1 MHKKVIICDLDGTLM
16 NDERTIPEKNI
27 QMIEDLWKE
36 GYAFGLDS
44 GRPLDELA

>member
-27 QMIEDLWKE
+27 QMIEDLWK
-36 GYAFGLDS
+36 AM
-44 GRPLDELA
+44 PLVWLVGGHLMN